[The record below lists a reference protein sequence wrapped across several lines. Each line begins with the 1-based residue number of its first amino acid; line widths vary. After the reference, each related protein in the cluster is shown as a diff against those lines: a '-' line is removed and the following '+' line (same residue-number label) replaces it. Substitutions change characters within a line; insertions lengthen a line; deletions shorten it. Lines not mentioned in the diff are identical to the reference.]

1 MKRTVSVWRRIGEL
15 GLCACLLGIVPPAS
29 HAAAELRIANI
40 FNNNMVLQRD
50 KVIRVWGWA
59 ESGTETSV
67 SLAKTTL
74 TSKADKN
81 GLWQVEFKPLAAS
94 FEPRRLVVKSG
105 DKTIELKNILVG
117 EVWLCGGQSN
127 MEGKGHHNQDLELPS
142 ADTPAVRY
150 TRLERR
156 PKSEPLADLP
166 LRENW
171 ASLGPKNTELNRV
184 AAVPYYFGVRLS
196 RYLKVPVGL
205 INSAVGGTTAE
216 VWASPKSLR
225 SDPKL
230 KDVCKH
236 LGKDTGAFFNGVI
249 SPISKFTIRG
259 VLFYQGENNVFE
271 GYETYAHSLPKVISS
286 WREAFGDKAL
296 PFGMISLAGNWAQ
309 TMQPDPEG
317 ELGNGHNFATI
328 RDVHFRTFR
337 ATKDTGLITI
347 FDLGEDYMHP
357 GFKRDVGERAARW
370 ALANAYD
377 KPVYHTAPIYR
388 EMKIDG
394 ARALLYFDTDPT
406 VTDKRA
412 GKSYKRLPLPLR
424 ARAFK
429 GFIIAGKDHRFFP
442 ARAKVRSVKSD
453 ADVKKE
459 CLEVWSDFVSEPAAV
474 RYAWANQPDANAYGL
489 KGIPVAPFRTDD
501 WVMIRAVPK
510 WAPDLAD
517 RQKHNKELRRKLDQW
532 RRERKIMEAKKT
544 LKDLDAK

>member
-1 MKRTVSVWRRIGEL
+1 MKRSISVWRPIG
-15 GLCACLLGIVPPAS
+15 GLRLHACLLAIVLTAS
-29 HAAAELRIANI
+29 LASAELRVANI
-40 FNNNMVLQRD
+40 FGNNMVLQCD
-50 KVIRVWGWA
+50 KPVTVWGWTD
-59 ESGTETSV
+59 SGAETSV

-74 TSKADKN
+74 TAKADKD
-81 GLWQVEFKPLAAS
+81 GLWQVKFKPLTAS
-94 FEPRRLVVKSG
+94 FEPRLLTVKSG
-105 DKTIELKNILVG
+105 DKTIEFKNILVG

-127 MEGKGHHNQDLELPS
+127 MEGTGHHNQDLEHPS

-156 PKSEPLADLP
+156 PKSQPQADLP

-171 ASLGPKNTELNRV
+171 AALGSKNTELNRV

-205 INSAVGGTTAE
+205 VNSAVGGTIAE
-216 VWASPKSLR
+216 VWASPESLR
-225 SDPKL
+225 ADPKL

-236 LGKDTGAFFNGVI
+236 LGKDTGAFYNGVI
-249 SPISKFTIRG
+249 APISKFAIRG

-271 GYETYAHSLPKVISS
+271 AYETYAHSLPKVVSS
-286 WREAFGDKAL
+286 WRKAFGDEKL
-296 PFGMISLAGNWAQ
+296 PFGIISLAGNWAQ
-309 TMQPDPEG
+309 PIRADPEG
-317 ELGNGHNFATI
+317 EIGNGHNFATI

-337 ATKDTGLITI
+337 ATKNTGLIAI
-347 FDLGEDYMHP
+347 HDLGEDYMHP

-370 ALANAYD
+370 ALAKAYA

-394 ARALLYFDTDPT
+394 AKALLYFDADPT

-412 GKSYKRLPLPLR
+412 GKTYKRLPLSLR

-429 GFIIAGKDHRFFP
+429 GFIIAGKDRRFFP
-442 ARAKVRSVKSD
+442 AQAKVRRVKSD

-459 CLEVWSDFVSEPAAV
+459 CLEVWSDFVSEPVAV

-510 WAPDLAD
+510 WAPDLEQ
-517 RQKHNKELRRKLDQW
+517 REKHNKELRTQLDKW
-532 RRERKIMEAKKT
+532 RRERKIMEAKKV

>member
-1 MKRTVSVWRRIGEL
+1 MKPAVSVWKCTLRFAL
-15 GLCACLLGIVPPAS
+15 YACVLAIVLPAGQ
-29 HAAAELRIANI
+29 AAAELRFANI
-40 FNNNMVLQRD
+40 FNNNMVLQQG
-50 KVIRVWGWA
+50 KGITVWGHADSGA
-59 ESGTETSV
+59 EASV
-67 SLAKTTL
+67 SFGKTTL
-74 TSKADKN
+74 TAKADKD
-81 GLWQVEFKPLAAS
+81 GLWQVEFKPMAAS
-94 FEPRRLVVKSG
+94 FEPRRLTVKSG
-105 DKTIELKNILVG
+105 EKTVELKNILVG

-156 PKSEPLADLP
+156 AVSEPLADLP

-171 ASLGPKNTELNRV
+171 APLGPKNTELNRV

-205 INSAVGGTTAE
+205 MNSAVGGTTAE
-216 VWASPKSLR
+216 VWASPGSLR
-225 SDPKL
+225 ATPAL

-249 SPISKFTIRG
+249 APISKFAIRG

-271 GYETYAHSLPKVISS
+271 GYETYAHSLPKVVSS
-286 WREAFGDKAL
+286 WRKAFGDEKL
-296 PFGMISLAGNWAQ
+296 PFGIISLAGNWAQ
-309 TMQPDPEG
+309 TIQPEPER

-337 ATKDTGLITI
+337 STKNTGLIAI
-347 FDLGEDYMHP
+347 HDLGEDYMHP

-370 ALANAYD
+370 ALAKAYD
-377 KPVYHTAPIYR
+377 KPVYHTAPIFR

-394 ARALLYFDTDPT
+394 AKALLYFDADPT

-412 GKSYKRLPLPLR
+412 GKTYKRLPLSLR

-429 GFIIAGKDHRFFP
+429 GFIIAGKDRRFFP
-442 ARAKVRSVKSD
+442 AQAKVRRVKSD
-453 ADVKKE
+453 AEVKNE
-459 CLEVWSDFVSEPAAV
+459 CLEVWSEFVSQPVAV

-510 WAPDLAD
+510 WAPDLEQ
-517 RQKHNKELRRKLDQW
+517 RQKHNEELRRQLDQW
-532 RRERKIMEAKKT
+532 RRERTIMEAKKV